1 LKNSDKERVTGDRL
15 KPCSYSK
22 LITYHLV
29 AALESH
35 QITRRAER
43 DARGADCFKRSS
55 DYLSEGDKTNMPVK
69 KYLKESIK
77 LGDKELTVETGRVAK
92 QADGSVVIRY
102 GDTMLLVAAVG
113 APHTREGIDF
123 FPLTVE
129 YREANYA
136 AGRIPGNYFRR
147 EGRPTEKETLTS
159 RLIDRPCRPLFTE
172 GYKNETQVIASVI
185 SADPDNNPDVIAITG
200 ASCALYLSDIPFP
213 NPIAGV
219 RVGLIDGRY
228 IINPTYDETRES
240 RLNLIVAGT
249 EEAIVMVEAG
259 ASEVSEEIMV
269 EALMLAHKEINRLCR
284 WQRELYK
291 ALDIQKRAV
300 EAPALNEEMLG
311 EIERN
316 YSDRLRASLDT
327 TQQEKRASYAA
338 VDALKKEVVDSY
350 PEDQPEKRQM
360 AKKIFDHLKETIFR
374 DDILN
379 KRRRPDGR
387 RFSEIRPITC
397 EVGWLPRVH
406 GSALFTRG
414 ETQALVTTTL
424 GTKDDEQ
431 FMDDLEKG
439 EVKRRFLLH
448 YNFPHYSVGEV
459 GRFGSSSRREIGHG
473 ALARRSIEGVL
484 PDESQFPYTIRI
496 VSDITES
503 NGSSSMASICGGIL
517 SLMDAG
523 VPLKAPV
530 AGVAMGLVMEG
541 NKYAI
546 LSDIAGAEDHYG
558 DMDFKV
564 AGTREGITALQMD
577 IKISGINASI
587 LAEALE
593 QAKKGRLHILD
604 AMEKTIAEPRE
615 DIAPYAPRIIQIKI
629 NPDKIREV
637 IGPGGKIIRAL
648 VEETGAKIDVE
659 DDGTISIAS
668 ADGAAAQ
675 AAIDRIRGITA
686 EAEIGQTYLGTVS
699 RIVDFGAFVEIFPGT
714 DGLLHISEIADRR
727 VKDVR
732 DELKEGQQIMVKC
745 IGKEGNKIK
754 LSRKAI
760 LRDEQQ
766 KAEAAGAGD
775 GE

>member
-1 LKNSDKERVTGDRL
+1 M
-15 KPCSYSK
+15 
-22 LITYHLV
+22 
-29 AALESH
+29 A
-35 QITRRAER
+35 
-43 DARGADCFKRSS
+43 
-55 DYLSEGDKTNMPVK
+55 VK

-77 LGDKELTVETGRVAK
+77 LGNKELTVETGRVAK
-92 QADGSVVIRY
+92 QADGSVVVQY

-113 APHTREGIDF
+113 ALTTREGIDF

-159 RLIDRPCRPLFTE
+159 RLIDRPCRPLFAE

-200 ASCALYLSDIPFP
+200 ASLALYLSDIPFM

-219 RVGLIDGRY
+219 RIGLIDGRY
-228 IINPTYDETRES
+228 VVNPTYDEVRES

-259 ASEVSEEIMV
+259 AKEVSEEIML

-284 WQRELYK
+284 WQKELYK
-291 ALDIQKRAV
+291 ALDIQKRDV
-300 EAPALNEEMLG
+300 TPEVLNEEMLG

-316 YSDRLRASLDT
+316 YADRLRAALDT
-327 TQQEKRASYAA
+327 TNQEKRDSYAA
-338 VDALKKEVVDSY
+338 VDALKKEVVEGY
-350 PEDQPEKRQM
+350 PEDAPERRPM

-473 ALARRSIEGVL
+473 ALARRAIEVVL
-484 PDESQFPYTIRI
+484 PDESVFPYTIRV

-503 NGSSSMASICGGIL
+503 NGSSSMASVCGGIL

-546 LSDIAGAEDHYG
+546 LTDIAGAEDHYG

-564 AGTREGITALQMD
+564 TGTREGITALQMD
-577 IKISGINASI
+577 IKIAGINAQI
-587 LAEALE
+587 MAEALE
-593 QAKKGRLHILD
+593 QAKKGRLYILG
-604 AMEKTIAEPRE
+604 AMEQTIAEPRA
-615 DIAPYAPRIIQIKI
+615 DIATYAPRIIQIKI
-629 NPDKIREV
+629 NPDKIRDV
-637 IGPGGKIIRAL
+637 IGPGGKVIRAL
-648 VEETGAKIDVE
+648 VEETGAKIDVS
-659 DDGTISIAS
+659 DDGTVSIATAS
-668 ADGAAAQ
+668 GAAAE
-675 AAIDRIRGITA
+675 AAVNRIKAITA

-727 VKDVR
+727 VKGVR
-732 DELKEGQQIMVKC
+732 DELKEGQQILVKC

-760 LRDEQQ
+760 LREENRQ
-766 KAEAAGAGD
+766 AEAASS
-775 GE
+775 GESD